1 MDDIQRFD
9 EFEWL
14 LANKVVN
21 ENVLPDENV
30 LVYSG
35 HSAFSIGLTELYFV
49 ELFYDKYVR
58 VFGSAFI
65 QNKID
70 ALKNETARKWANY
83 AMDWRKRSIPT
94 HEARFNPPTCE
105 QKIGLKTAEKTEHC
119 RSISP
124 KTLKIARKNG
134 ALPFTCRERGVVN
147 TEIALKTEH
156 RRSHWK
162 MRTADIQ

>member
-70 ALKNETARKWANY
+70 ALKNETARKWANN
-83 AMDWRKRSIPT
+83 AMDRIPAVIKYKKRGI
-94 HEARFNPPTCE
+94 C
-105 QKIGLKTAEKTEHC
+105 K
-119 RSISP
+119 
-124 KTLKIARKNG
+124 
-134 ALPFTCRERGVVN
+134 
-147 TEIALKTEH
+147 
-156 RRSHWK
+156 
-162 MRTADIQ
+162 

>member
-1 MDDIQRFD
+1 MDNIQRFD

-21 ENVLPDENV
+21 ENVLPDNNV
-30 LVYSG
+30 VVYSG
-35 HSAFSIGLTELYFV
+35 HSAVSIGLTGLYFV

-83 AMDWRKRSIPT
+83 AMDRIP
-94 HEARFNPPTCE
+94 AVI
-105 QKIGLKTAEKTEHC
+105 KY
-119 RSISP
+119 
-124 KTLKIARKNG
+124 KNEEFVDS
-134 ALPFTCRERGVVN
+134 LEDLQNSFSFLCTFPFS
-147 TEIALKTEH
+147 H
-156 RRSHWK
+156 RN
-162 MRTADIQ
+162 

>member
-83 AMDWRKRSIPT
+83 AMDRIPAVIKPQFRNPT
-94 HEARFNPPTCE
+94 KSLRPLMPKPPRMRF
-105 QKIGLKTAEKTEHC
+105 
-119 RSISP
+119 
-124 KTLKIARKNG
+124 
-134 ALPFTCRERGVVN
+134 F
-147 TEIALKTEH
+147 
-156 RRSHWK
+156 
-162 MRTADIQ
+162 

>member
-49 ELFYDKYVR
+49 NYSTINTCVCL
-58 VFGSAFI
+58 
-65 QNKID
+65 
-70 ALKNETARKWANY
+70 ALLLYRI
-83 AMDWRKRSIPT
+83 R
-94 HEARFNPPTCE
+94 
-105 QKIGLKTAEKTEHC
+105 
-119 RSISP
+119 
-124 KTLKIARKNG
+124 
-134 ALPFTCRERGVVN
+134 
-147 TEIALKTEH
+147 
-156 RRSHWK
+156 
-162 MRTADIQ
+162 

>member
-1 MDDIQRFD
+1 M
-9 EFEWL
+9 
-14 LANKVVN
+14 
-21 ENVLPDENV
+21 
-30 LVYSG
+30 
-35 HSAFSIGLTELYFV
+35 
-49 ELFYDKYVR
+49 
-58 VFGSAFI
+58 
-65 QNKID
+65 
-70 ALKNETARKWANY
+70 
-83 AMDWRKRSIPT
+83 WRKRSIPT

-105 QKIGLKTAEKTEHC
+105 QKIGLKSAEKTEHC

-156 RRSHWK
+156 CRSHWK